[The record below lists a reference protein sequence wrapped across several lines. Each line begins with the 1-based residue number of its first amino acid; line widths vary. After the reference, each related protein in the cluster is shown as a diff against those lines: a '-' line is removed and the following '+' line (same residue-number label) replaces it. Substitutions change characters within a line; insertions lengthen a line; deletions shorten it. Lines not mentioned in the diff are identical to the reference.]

1 MKVKPLGSKVLM
13 KDKEAPKFF
22 KGTSILIP
30 ETTQNKEYLAYV
42 VSMGKDVKNVN
53 EGDLVKYAKHIHL
66 IEMEHK
72 GENHFLIDEKDIHAI
87 IEDD

>member
-1 MKVKPLGSKVLM
+1 MKIKPLGSKVLL
-13 KDKEAPKFF
+13 KEKEAPKYF

-30 ETTQNKEYLAYV
+30 QTAQDKEYMGYV
-42 VSMGKDVKNVN
+42 VEKGKDVANVE
-53 EGDLVKYAKHIHL
+53 EGDLVKYAKHIQV

-72 GENHFLIDEKDIHAI
+72 GEDHFLIDEKDIHAI